1 MYDTFSYS
9 RVISYHKT
17 WQEQDRVPTFSIG
30 PPGYH
35 QVICGIMWPF
45 VLWSGCLHCGW
56 AVCMV
61 LGLFRLCM
69 GCFLGCSH
77 CNLSLHCLPCAG
89 WLMSFLG
96 CLCHGWVVC
105 TVLGLLLCL
114 GAICAIHGVFA
125 LSVGHEC
132 HAQAVFIVFR
142 LFTSSLSCLC
152 HPLALHVVLELFVWS
167 FQKAFWI

>member
-1 MYDTFSYS
+1 
-9 RVISYHKT
+9 
-17 WQEQDRVPTFSIG
+17 
-30 PPGYH
+30 
-35 QVICGIMWPF
+35 MWPF

-56 AVCMV
+56 AVCIV

-77 CNLSLHCLPCAG
+77 CNLFLHCLPCAG

-96 CLCHGWVVC
+96 RLCHGWVVC

-132 HAQAVFIVFR
+132 HTQAVFIMLKLFSSIHVILELLVAVCGHFKRLFEFKNPFQSHQVFFKHFSGWTLLHLYFR
-142 LFTSSLSCLC
+142 L
-152 HPLALHVVLELFVWS
+152 
-167 FQKAFWI
+167 